1 MLRDRELYTL
11 ILGGGIAALILIVSL
26 VVIPSTAKMKSL
38 SRAKVAALADLADIR
53 RLKPGLAAIEKE
65 VSARTVRLKA
75 TSSGADSPATRL
87 SAIVEESGL
96 PASACS
102 IKSAGTKDGDTIREA
117 SFDLRAENLTFHE
130 ASRLLSRLETGAVPL
145 VVRSVQL
152 KSRFDDPRYVDA
164 SIRVGCL
171 SPLPR

>member
-1 MLRDRELYTL
+1 MLRDRERN
-11 ILGGGIAALILIVSL
+11 IIVLGSGVAALILIVSF
-26 VVIPSTAKMKSL
+26 VVIPSMAKMKSL

-53 RLKPGLAAIEKE
+53 KLKPGLAASEKE
-65 VSARTVRLKA
+65 VSARTTRLKA

-87 SAIVEESGL
+87 SAIVEESGI

-102 IKSAGTKDGDTIREA
+102 VKNAGMKDGDTVRET

-130 ASRLLSRLETGAVPL
+130 ASRLLYRLETGAVPL
-145 VVRSVQL
+145 VVRSAQFR
-152 KSRFDDPRYVDA
+152 SRFDDPRYVDA

-171 SPLPR
+171 SPLSR